1 MGNYKGTRNCQI
13 VGQNAGEIVGEF
25 SLICCTSMAHAG
37 NTKIWAKIISAY
49 AKKCSITG
57 FSSLR
62 GGGWAKNASIY
73 ALSGHKHI
81 GKRSDK

>member
-1 MGNYKGTRNCQI
+1 MLQEEALI
-13 VGQNAGEIVGEF
+13 IVGEF

-62 GGGWAKNASIY
+62 GGG
-73 ALSGHKHI
+73 G
-81 GKRSDK
+81 GKKRKYICPLGA

>member
-1 MGNYKGTRNCQI
+1 MTSDDPNNGCEGDY
-13 VGQNAGEIVGEF
+13 
-25 SLICCTSMAHAG
+25 TSMAHAG

-62 GGGWAKNASIY
+62 GGG
-73 ALSGHKHI
+73 
-81 GKRSDK
+81 GKKRKYICPLGA